1 MIRLIS
7 GKVACCLCRDE
18 SSRENY
24 ELYEYAIYIVI
35 SSLLHIA
42 TVIILGLIFSLLI
55 ESSLFYLSFI
65 AVRKFAGGY
74 HASAPSRCYLF
85 SLTVSAAVLAL
96 MKLMLIYDSWGLRIT
111 AEAFG
116 LVFLAVIIC
125 LSPLESEN
133 NPLNDREKRVYKK
146 IAILNSIIIYI
157 AAVVLMIFGL
167 SNFSFSL
174 LFGELMSAVVL
185 LMRKVQMCRAAEKQ
199 TKNN

>member
-18 SSRENY
+18 SSRDNY

-35 SSLLHIA
+35 SSLLHIV
-42 TVIILGLIFSLLI
+42 TVVILGLIFSLII

-65 AVRKFAGGY
+65 AIRKFAGGY
-74 HASAPSRCYLF
+74 HASTPSRCYLF

-96 MKLMLIYDSWGLRIT
+96 LKLMLLYDGWIM
-111 AEAFG
+111 EAAAAGFG

-146 IAILNSIIIYI
+146 IAVLNSIIIYI
-157 AAVVLMIFGL
+157 AAVVLMLFGL

-174 LFGELMSAVVL
+174 LFGELVSAVVL
-185 LMRKVQMCRAAEKQ
+185 LMRRLQMSKHSEKA
-199 TKNN
+199 T